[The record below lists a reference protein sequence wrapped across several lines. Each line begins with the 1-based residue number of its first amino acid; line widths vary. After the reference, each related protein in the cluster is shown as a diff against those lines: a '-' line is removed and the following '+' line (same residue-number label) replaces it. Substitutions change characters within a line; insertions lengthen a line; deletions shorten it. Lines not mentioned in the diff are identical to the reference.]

1 MTTRTA
7 DVAIVGGGV
16 IGTSIAYRLAKAGK
30 KVVLAERYDF
40 AAGATGSCDQMVI
53 LQSKNPGI
61 HLKLALDSA
70 EMFQDLS
77 KELDYD
83 VEYFRHGGM
92 ITIENETE
100 MKVMTDFVA
109 RQKEIGLEVDI
120 ISREQA
126 AKRQRGLGKHL
137 LGCTYSP
144 QDGHVNPFKLN
155 LGFAKAAKREGAE
168 LLIDAEVTGF
178 KMQGGK
184 IKGIQ
189 TTKGDVDAEL
199 VIIAAGAW
207 SPILGQKLGMDL
219 PIKPRRG
226 QIMITEPVAPYVV
239 GDILS
244 AQYIV
249 AKYHPETLR
258 DSTNRGIQLG
268 VGLALSQTAKGDIL
282 IGATREFVDYDLKVT
297 REGIREVLKNATRIM
312 PGLKDINIIRIMAG
326 VRPYTP
332 DGLPLVGFVKGIDG
346 LFMAAGHEG
355 DGIALSAITGKIVS
369 QLITEGK
376 AYTDVSAL
384 DPNRFDLFAT
394 SGEH

>member
-30 KVVLAERYDF
+30 KVVLAERYDY
-40 AAGATGSCDQMVI
+40 ASGATGSCDQMVI

-61 HLKLALDSA
+61 HLKLALDSSA
-70 EMFQDLS
+70 MFDDLAR
-77 KELDYD
+77 ELDYD
-83 VEYFRHGGM
+83 IEFFRHGGM

-100 MKVMTDFVA
+100 MKVMTDFVK
-109 RQKEIGLEVDI
+109 RQKEIGLDVDI
-120 ISREQA
+120 ISLAEA
-126 AKRQRGLGKHL
+126 SKRQRGLGRHL
-137 LGCTYSP
+137 LGCTFSK

-155 LGFAKAAKREGAE
+155 LGFAKAAKKAGAE
-168 LLIDAEVTGF
+168 LLINADVTGF
-178 KMQGGK
+178 KMAGGK
-184 IKGIQ
+184 VKGIQ
-189 TTKGDVDAEL
+189 TTKGDIDADI
-199 VIIAAGAW
+199 VILAAGAW
-207 SPILGQKLGMDL
+207 SPLLGRQLGLNL

-226 QIMITEPVAPYVV
+226 QICITEPVAPYVV

-249 AKYHPETLR
+249 AKYHPETLK

-282 IGATREFVDYDLKVT
+282 IGATREFVDYDLHNT
-297 REGIREVLKNATRIM
+297 REGIREVLKNATRIV
-312 PGLKDINIIRIMAG
+312 PGLKKINIIRVMSG
-326 VRPYTP
+326 FRPYTP
-332 DGLPLVGFVKGIDG
+332 DGLPLVGFVRGIDG

-355 DGIALSAITGKIVS
+355 DGIALSAITGKIVA
-369 QLITEGK
+369 QLICEGK

-384 DPNRFDLFAT
+384 DPNRFALL
-394 SGEH
+394 S